1 MSLKVLGAIIVVLL
15 NVIAWLIAK
24 GVGMSGKVEEIEQ
37 LEDDLNVNDKVNDK
51 DA

>member
-15 NVIAWLIAK
+15 NVIAWLLAR
-24 GVGMSGKVEEIEQ
+24 GVGMSGKVEGPEQ
-37 LEDDLNVNDKVNDK
+37 LEEDLDVIDKVNDK